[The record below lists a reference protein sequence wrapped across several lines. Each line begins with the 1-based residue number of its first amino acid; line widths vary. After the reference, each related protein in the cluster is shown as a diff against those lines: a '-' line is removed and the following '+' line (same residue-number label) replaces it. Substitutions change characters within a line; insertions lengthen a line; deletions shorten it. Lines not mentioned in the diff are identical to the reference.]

1 MNSKG
6 AFSYTIYI
14 GENGF
19 VLLCCIVG
27 QLFSS
32 VWGFRRKY
40 TI

>member
-1 MNSKG
+1 MNSKD
-6 AFSYTIYI
+6 ALSDTIYI

-27 QLFSS
+27 RLFSS
-32 VWGFRRKY
+32 LWGFRREY